1 MSLVTPEVPKERAV
15 DRKAQRRQVTVDR
28 VLRAAREILASDGP
42 DGLSLRKLSAKAGL
56 SPNTIYAHFDNQ
68 RAGIISA
75 VVADAI
81 VDIGD
86 IDDSELVLFGP
97 GPTPWEAAVDQYL
110 AHPEFYRSISVLRSP
125 EQPFTRERRNMIK
138 LGLGAQRLL
147 AGGVTEGLLRRDA
160 DLTWLAEHLALLF
173 RGVADSWARHEIDA
187 AAFRSHVLYG
197 VYATLHV
204 NATPAGRRRC
214 AALLRATAGS

>member
-1 MSLVTPEVPKERAV
+1 MSLVTAEVRKERVV

-42 DGLSLRKLSAKAGL
+42 EGLSLRKLSAKAGL

-68 RAGIISA
+68 RAGIIGA
-75 VVADAI
+75 VVADALT
-81 VDIGD
+81 DIGE
-86 IDDSELVLFGP
+86 IDDSELGLFGP
-97 GPTPWEAAVDQYL
+97 GPTPWEAAVEQYL

-147 AGGVTEGLLRRDA
+147 AGGVSDGLLRRDT

-173 RGVADSWARHEIDA
+173 RGVADSWARHELDS
-187 AAFRSHVLYG
+187 AAFRRHVLYG
-197 VYATLHV
+197 VYSALHV
-204 NATPAGRRRC
+204 NATSAGRRRC
-214 AALLRATAGS
+214 ATLLRASTSR